1 MCGLRSL
8 GSLTPL
14 PLYGTTATVSPILHQ
29 GRHQGKYQP
38 RGCQVFAHVSRSSR
52 GKKSSF
58 CDQILAALPGLILNI
73 TGQPTVPSSEADMAA
88 CMAPQTSWTS
98 CLSARQQS
106 AGASVSDLAGGQWYP
121 ESLSFDFRHLYWR
134 HLEFLRYHQGL
145 LKYLHLFSLS
155 IYSETEKD
163 QSVNV
168 RSKQMKRTSTKQG
181 LCCATLANP
190 WLKIQ
195 IELTIV
201 ICWARCYHSGHKH
214 SRHTWNGGYPFCIL
228 SKHIRITPTH

>member
-1 MCGLRSL
+1 
-8 GSLTPL
+8 
-14 PLYGTTATVSPILHQ
+14 
-29 GRHQGKYQP
+29 
-38 RGCQVFAHVSRSSR
+38 
-52 GKKSSF
+52 
-58 CDQILAALPGLILNI
+58 
-73 TGQPTVPSSEADMAA
+73 
-88 CMAPQTSWTS
+88 MAPAKPKWKLALGGETSHAGE
-98 CLSARQQS
+98 LQS
-106 AGASVSDLAGGQWYP
+106 IIQLVKSIQNNQREGPAGPHSIAQPDGPSGESDRKSQPGI
-121 ESLSFDFRHLYWR
+121 
-134 HLEFLRYHQGL
+134 FLDSPG
-145 LKYLHLFSLS
+145 SMEAAV
-155 IYSETEKD
+155 ETEKD